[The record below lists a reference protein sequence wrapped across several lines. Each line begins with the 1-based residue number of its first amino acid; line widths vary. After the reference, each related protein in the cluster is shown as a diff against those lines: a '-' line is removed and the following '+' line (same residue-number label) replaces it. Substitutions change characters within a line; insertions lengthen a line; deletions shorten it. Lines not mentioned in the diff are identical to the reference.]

1 MSDGSGLRVGLKGS
15 AELVVTEQHTALA
28 MGSGR
33 ANVLATP
40 AMIVLI
46 EMAAVAAVEH
56 LLTEGQQS
64 LGTRLDVRHIA
75 ATPLG
80 MRVHAEAEL
89 VRIDGRVLTFRI
101 RAADAVEP
109 IGDGTHERT
118 IVASERFTQGLR
130 KKAAKTI
137 ASP

>member
-1 MSDGSGLRVGLKGS
+1 M
-15 AELVVTEQHTALA
+15 VTEQHTAMA

-40 AMIVLI
+40 AMILLI

-56 LLTEGQQS
+56 LLTGDQQS

-89 VRIDGRVLTFRI
+89 VRIDGRVLTFHV
-101 RAADAVEP
+101 RAADALEP

-118 IVASERFTQGLR
+118 IVTSERFSQGLR
-130 KKAAKTI
+130 KKAAKI
-137 ASP
+137 A

>member
-15 AELVVTEQHTALA
+15 AELVVTEQYTALT

-40 AMIVLI
+40 AMILLI

-89 VRIDGRVLTFRI
+89 VRIDGRVLTFHVC
-101 RAADAVEP
+101 AADAVES

-118 IVASERFTQGLR
+118 IVTSERFMQGLG
-130 KKAAKTI
+130 KKAAKI
-137 ASP
+137 S